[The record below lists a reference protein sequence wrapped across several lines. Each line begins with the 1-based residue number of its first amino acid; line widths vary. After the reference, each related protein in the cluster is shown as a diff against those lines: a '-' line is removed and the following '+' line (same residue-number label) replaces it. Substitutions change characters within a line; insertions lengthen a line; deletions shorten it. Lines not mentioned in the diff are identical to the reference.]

1 LADVESNTEAYN
13 KGTYLGTKK
22 IFNIAIGYLK
32 QAKAMW
38 SQS

>member
-1 LADVESNTEAYN
+1 LADVESILRLIIKEHIR
-13 KGTYLGTKK
+13 TKK

-32 QAKAMW
+32 QAKTCG